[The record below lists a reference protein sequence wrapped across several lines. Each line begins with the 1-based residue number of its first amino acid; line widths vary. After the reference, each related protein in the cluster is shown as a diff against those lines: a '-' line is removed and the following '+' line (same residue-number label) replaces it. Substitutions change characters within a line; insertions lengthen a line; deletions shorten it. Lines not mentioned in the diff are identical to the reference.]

1 MNYKHEKYNAMAA
14 SKARIVLHLSS
25 EHQEK
30 LLKLSLQRSVE
41 LARRVSMGFI
51 VEELLD
57 LLEQTDNPSK
67 RSAEL
72 FEPTD

>member
-1 MNYKHEKYNAMAA
+1 MAA
-14 SKARIVLHLSS
+14 SKVRIVLHLSS
-25 EHQEK
+25 EYQEK

-57 LLEQTDNPSK
+57 LLEQTDNPRK

-72 FEPTD
+72 FGSTD